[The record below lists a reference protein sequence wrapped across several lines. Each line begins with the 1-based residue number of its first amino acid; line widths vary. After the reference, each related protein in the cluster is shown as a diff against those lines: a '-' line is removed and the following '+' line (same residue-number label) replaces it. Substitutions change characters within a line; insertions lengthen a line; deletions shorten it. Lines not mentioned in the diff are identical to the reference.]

1 MKIDISNLLS
11 IENLTADQ
19 QCETELSSF
28 VSKIGEFPLVEKEPF
43 TLHLENQENQI
54 LWVSGETDVV
64 LSIPCDRCLTEVL
77 VPMHLVIDKKY
88 SMKDGSLKESEE
100 EDMGCI
106 MGNFLD
112 TDSLIYNEILVQW
125 PMKVLCR
132 KDCKGIC
139 KHCGTNLNEKAC
151 TCDQAELDPRMAA
164 IQDIFKEFKE
174 V

>member
-1 MKIDISNLLS
+1 MKIDISDLLS

-19 QCETELSSF
+19 QCETELSLF
-28 VSKIGEFPLVEKEPF
+28 VSKIGEFPLVEKKPF
-43 TLHLENQENQI
+43 VLHLENQENQV
-54 LWVSGETDVV
+54 LSVFCETDVT
-64 LSIPCDRCLTEVL
+64 LSIPCDRCLTEVM
-77 VPMHLVIDKKY
+77 VPMHLVIDKRY
-88 SMKDGSLKESEE
+88 PIGDGSLKESEE

-106 MGNFLD
+106 IGNMLD

-125 PMKVLCR
+125 PTKVLCK

-139 KHCGTNLNEKAC
+139 KHCGANLNEKAC